1 MQNQSFTLPTVNLEQ
16 SDNDLVDKFTAI
28 VRLQDDG
35 GREEGEDQNQLLCSL
50 LGRLGL
56 SRQEDTELGQ
66 VIHVIEDPLVLSI
79 GLRLHVDVVDLVG
92 DNKYITQKKI
102 FFGKFVNFF
111 WITHDFFVKFKMSSR
126 NFSLPRPPNFCLTY
140 CVNSPYLGFT

>member
-50 LGRLGL
+50 LGHLGL

-92 DNKYITQKKI
+92 DNKYIYKKI
-102 FFGKFVNFF
+102 NFFGKYVNFF
-111 WITHDFFVKFKMSSR
+111 
-126 NFSLPRPPNFCLTY
+126 
-140 CVNSPYLGFT
+140 G

>member
-1 MQNQSFTLPTVNLEQ
+1 MKSIAAKSNNYLTKQGSLVLQNQSFTLLRVNLEQ
-16 SDNDLVDKFTAI
+16 SDNNLVDKLTAI

-92 DNKYITQKKI
+92 DNKYITQK
-102 FFGKFVNFF
+102 NQFF
-111 WITHDFFVKFKMSSR
+111 W
-126 NFSLPRPPNFCLTY
+126 
-140 CVNSPYLGFT
+140 